1 MKSKSSSA
9 DTAVRTERDSMGEM
23 SVPQSALWGASTQ
36 RAALNFPIGQLRFGH
51 RFIRTLALV
60 KLACAR
66 TNHELG
72 DLDAAKFEAIAHA
85 CKQIATGQFDEHFV
99 VSIFQTGS
107 GTSTNMNANE
117 VIANLAKASTDVH
130 PNDHVNMG
138 QSSND
143 VIPTTIHV
151 TLACAIKNE
160 LLPALRKLSRSLGT
174 RARRFN
180 AVLKTGRTHLQD
192 ATPVTFG
199 QEFGGYKAQV
209 DSQIKRLNLL
219 VKALSK
225 VALGGTAVGTGIN
238 TRLTFASTALTHL
251 SSELGIKFT
260 CADNHFA
267 AQGAIDTLVEAAG
280 CMQTL
285 ACALHKIANDIR
297 WMASGPRAGLS
308 ELSLPAI
315 QPGSSI
321 MPGKVNPVILEAV
334 MQVSYRVQGN
344 SHTVVCASQ
353 ASNFEL
359 NVALPVVAHSML
371 ESVELLSDAC
381 HVFVDKCL
389 YGVAPTQTGPD
400 LVERGLALCTALAP
414 VIGYEKA
421 ALIAKEASRSGETIL
436 AVAKRHTSLS
446 EEELK
451 RILDPVSMTT
461 PNLN

>member
-1 MKSKSSSA
+1 MKSKNSSVN
-9 DTAVRTERDSMGEM
+9 TGVRTERDSMGEM
-23 SVPQSALWGASTQ
+23 SVPEGALWGASTQ
-36 RAALNFPIGQLRFGH
+36 RAALNFPIGQLRFEH

-66 TNHELG
+66 ANHELG
-72 DLDAAKFEAIAHA
+72 DLDKERYEAITQA
-85 CKQIATGQFDEHFV
+85 CRQIATGQFDQHFV

-117 VIANLAKASTDVH
+117 VIASLARASISVH

-151 TLACAIKNE
+151 TLACAIQNE

-174 RARRFN
+174 RARRFHS
-180 AVLKTGRTHLQD
+180 VLKTGRTHLQD

-199 QEFGGYKAQV
+199 QVFSGYKAQV
-209 DSQIKRLNLL
+209 DSQIKRLQKL
-219 VKALSK
+219 VKSLSK

-238 TRLTFASTALTHL
+238 TRIAFAGTALGYLSNELGMTFA
-251 SSELGIKFT
+251 

-267 AQGAIDTLVEAAG
+267 AQGSIDALVEAAG
-280 CMQTL
+280 CLQTL

-308 ELSLPAI
+308 ELTLPAI

-334 MQVSYRVQGN
+334 MQVTYRVQGN

-389 YGVAPTQTGPD
+389 SGVAPTSVGPD

-436 AVAKRHTSLS
+436 AVAQRLTDLS
-446 EEELK
+446 EAELK
-451 RILDPVSMTT
+451 RILDPASMTT

>member
-1 MKSKSSSA
+1 
-9 DTAVRTERDSMGEM
+9 
-23 SVPQSALWGASTQ
+23 
-36 RAALNFPIGQLRFGH
+36 
-51 RFIRTLALV
+51 
-60 KLACAR
+60 
-66 TNHELG
+66 
-72 DLDAAKFEAIAHA
+72 
-85 CKQIATGQFDEHFV
+85 
-99 VSIFQTGS
+99 
-107 GTSTNMNANE
+107 
-117 VIANLAKASTDVH
+117 
-130 PNDHVNMG
+130 MG

-151 TLACAIKNE
+151 TLACAIQNE

-174 RARRFN
+174 RARRFHS
-180 AVLKTGRTHLQD
+180 VLKTGRTHLQD

-199 QEFGGYKAQV
+199 QVFSGYKAQV
-209 DSQIKRLNLL
+209 DSQIKRLQKL
-219 VKALSK
+219 VKSLSK

-238 TRLTFASTALTHL
+238 TRIAFAGTALDYLSNELGMTFA
-251 SSELGIKFT
+251 

-267 AQGAIDTLVEAAG
+267 AQGSIDALVEAAG
-280 CMQTL
+280 CLQTL

-308 ELSLPAI
+308 ELTLPAI

-334 MQVSYRVQGN
+334 MQVTYRVQGN

-389 YGVAPTQTGPD
+389 SGVAPTSVGPD

-436 AVAKRHTSLS
+436 AVAQRLTDLS
-446 EEELK
+446 EAELK
-451 RILDPVSMTT
+451 RILDPASMTT